1 MQHYIGP
8 KGFSIHKSSITPQQ
22 QQQIKNDLM
31 AKPAMQYQMG
41 AEIKT
46 FPVYRESTK
55 KLYIPRFY
63 GIQQFGK
70 PQHYTI
76 KDGDDIHL
84 SFQGDLRDF
93 QHNIIDAYFH
103 HIHEHD
109 CALLDIPCGF
119 GKTVCALNI
128 ISRLAKKTLVIVHKD
143 FLLQQWKER
152 IQEFLPDA
160 RIGKIQG
167 PVVDIDDKD
176 IVIGM
181 LQTLSMK
188 ALDPCIFESFG
199 LTVVDETHHMGAE
212 VFSNALFAIVTKHM
226 LGLSATMKRKDGLTK
241 IFKMFLGEVAYTMKR
256 NTDEDDLTIQQVFY
270 DNQDDEFSE
279 EILNYRG
286 QTQYSAMIK
295 KICEFNP
302 RSEAILRILKDLC
315 DDSKNRQIMILA
327 HNKSLLEYLYNAVEH
342 RQYDTVGYYV
352 GGMKQNQLK
361 LSESKRIIL
370 GTYAMAEEALDIKT
384 LSCLVLATP
393 RSDVTQA
400 VGRILRMKHEQTI
413 VVDIIDQHKTF
424 KNQSKKRE
432 SFYKRNRYTIIQC
445 TYQQYPHFQKL
456 DYTTRRKTPV
466 KTEYKCLIEL

>member
-1 MQHYIGP
+1 MNHYIGP
-8 KGFSIHKSSITPQQ
+8 KGYSILKSNLTPQQ
-22 QQQIKNDLM
+22 QQQIKNDLT
-31 AKPAMQYQMG
+31 AKPQLQYSIG
-41 AEIKT
+41 NEVKS
-46 FPVYRESTK
+46 FPVYRESTM
-55 KLYIPRFY
+55 KLYVPRFY
-63 GIQQFGK
+63 GVQQFG
-70 PQHYTI
+70 PPENYTI
-76 KDGDDIHL
+76 GDGDSIQLDFKG
-84 SFQGDLRDF
+84 SLRDF
-93 QHNIIDAYFH
+93 QYTIVDSYLQHAKQ
-103 HIHEHD
+103 HD

-128 ISRLAKKTLVIVHKD
+128 ISRLSKKTLVIVHKD

-188 ALDPCIFESFG
+188 VLDPCIFESFG

-212 VFSNALFAIVTKHM
+212 VFSNALFSIVTKHM

-241 IFKMFLGEVAYTMKR
+241 IFKLFLGEVAYAMKR
-256 NTDEDDLTIQQVFY
+256 NTDDDQVTIQQVFY
-270 DNQDDEFSE
+270 ENQDEEFAE

-295 KICEFNP
+295 KLCEFNP

-315 DDSKNRQIMILA
+315 DDAKNKQIMILA
-327 HNKSLLEYLYNAVEH
+327 HNKSLLEYLYKAIEH
-342 RQYDTVGYYV
+342 RQFDTVGYYV
-352 GGMKQNQLK
+352 GGMKQTELK
-361 LSESKRIIL
+361 FSESKRIIL

-400 VGRILRMKHEQTI
+400 VGRILRIKHEQTI
-413 VVDIIDQHKTF
+413 VVDIVDQHKTF

-445 TYQQYPHFQKL
+445 SYQNYPTFIP
-456 DYTTRRKTPV
+456 YNYSTRKTSA
-466 KTEYKCLIEL
+466 KKEYKCLIEL

>member
-1 MQHYIGP
+1 MNHYIGP
-8 KGFSIHKSSITPQQ
+8 KGYTILKSSITPQQ
-22 QQQIKNDLM
+22 LQQIKNDLT
-31 AKPAMQYQMG
+31 AKPHVQYTIG
-41 AEIKT
+41 NDVKR
-46 FPVYRESTK
+46 FPVYRESTNK
-55 KLYIPRFY
+55 IYVPRFY
-63 GIQQFGK
+63 GVQHYGQ

-76 KDGDDIHL
+76 GEGTSIDLTFKGN
-84 SFQGDLRDF
+84 LRDF
-93 QHNIIDAYFH
+93 QYTIVDAY
-103 HIHEHD
+103 INECKQKD
-109 CALLDIPCGF
+109 CGLLDIPCGF

-128 ISRLAKKTLVIVHKD
+128 ISRIGKKTLVIVHKD
-143 FLLQQWKER
+143 FLMQQWKER
-152 IQEFLPDA
+152 IQEFLPNA

-188 ALDPCIFESFG
+188 SLDPCVFESFG

-212 VFSNALFAIVTKHM
+212 VFSNALFSIVTKYM

-241 IFKMFLGEVAYTMKR
+241 IFKLFLGEVAYTMKR
-256 NTDEDDLTIQQVFY
+256 NTDDDQVTIQQVFY
-270 DNQDDEFSE
+270 ENQDEDFAE

-295 KICEFNP
+295 KLCEFNP
-302 RSEAILRILKDLC
+302 RTEAILHILKDLC
-315 DDSKNRQIMILA
+315 NDTKNSQIMILA
-327 HNKSLLEYLYNAVEH
+327 HNKSILEYLYKAIEH
-342 RQYDTVGYYV
+342 RNYDTVGYYI
-352 GGMKQNQLK
+352 GGMKQSQLK
-361 LSESKRIIL
+361 FSESKRIIL

-384 LSCLVLATP
+384 LSCLILATP

-400 VGRILRMKHEQTI
+400 VGRILRIKHEQTI

-445 TYQQYPHFQKL
+445 TYNVYPRFTPL
-456 DYTTRRKTPV
+456 NYTSRKTPA
-466 KTEYKCLIEL
+466 KKEYKCLIEL

>member
-1 MQHYIGP
+1 MNYYIGP
-8 KGFSIHKSSITPQQ
+8 KGYSILKSSLTPQQ
-22 QQQIKNDLM
+22 QQQIKNDLT
-31 AKPAMQYQMG
+31 AKPHVQYTIG
-41 AEIKT
+41 NEVKS
-46 FPVYRESTK
+46 FPVYRESAM
-55 KLYIPRFY
+55 KLYVPRFY
-63 GIQQFGK
+63 GVQHFGT
-70 PQHYTI
+70 PQNYTI
-76 KDGDDIHL
+76 GEGDSIQLDFKG
-84 SFQGDLRDF
+84 SLRDF
-93 QHNIIDAYFH
+93 QHTIVNSYLQHAKQ
-103 HIHEHD
+103 HD

-119 GKTVCALNI
+119 GKTVCALHI
-128 ISRLAKKTLVIVHKD
+128 ISRLSKKTLVIVHKD
-143 FLLQQWKER
+143 FLMQQWKER
-152 IQEFLPDA
+152 IQEFLPGA

-188 ALDPCIFESFG
+188 ALDPCIFDSFG

-212 VFSNALFAIVTKHM
+212 VFSNALFTIVTKHM

-241 IFKMFLGEVAYTMKR
+241 IFKLFLGEVAYTMKR
-256 NTDEDDLTIQQVFY
+256 NSDDDQVTIQQVFY
-270 DNQDDEFSE
+270 ENQDEEFAE

-295 KICEFNP
+295 KLCEFNP

-315 DDSKNRQIMILA
+315 DDKKNKQIMILA
-327 HNKSLLEYLYNAVEH
+327 HNKSLLEYLYNAIEH
-342 RQYDTVGYYV
+342 RQFDTVGYYV
-352 GGMKQNQLK
+352 GGMKQTELK
-361 LSESKRIIL
+361 FSESKRIIL

-400 VGRILRMKHEQTI
+400 VGRILRIKHEQTI

-445 TYQQYPHFQKL
+445 TYQNYPTFIPYN
-456 DYTTRRKTPV
+456 YTTRKTAP
-466 KTEYKCLIEL
+466 KKEYKCLIEL

>member
-1 MQHYIGP
+1 MNHYIGP
-8 KGFSIHKSSITPQQ
+8 KGYTILKSSLTPQQ
-22 QQQIKNDLM
+22 QQQIKNDLT
-31 AKPAMQYQMG
+31 AKPLVQYNMG
-41 AEIKT
+41 NDTKS
-46 FPVYRESTK
+46 FPVYRESNM
-55 KLYIPRFY
+55 KLYVPRFY
-63 GIQQFGK
+63 GIQQFGL

-76 KDGDDIHL
+76 SDGDSIQV
-84 SFQGDLRDF
+84 SFNGNLKEF
-93 QHNIIDAYFH
+93 QHNIVDSYIQH
-103 HIHEHD
+103 CNSLD

-128 ISRLAKKTLVIVHKD
+128 ISRIGKKTLVIVHKD
-143 FLLQQWKER
+143 FLMQQWKER
-152 IQEFLPDA
+152 ILEFLPTA

-167 PVVDIDDKD
+167 PIVDIQDKD

-188 ALDPCIFESFG
+188 PLAPCIFESFG

-212 VFSNALFAIVTKHM
+212 VFSNALFTIVTKNM

-241 IFKMFLGEVAYTMKR
+241 IFKLFLGEVAYTMKR
-256 NTDEDDLTIQQVFY
+256 NTDDDNVTIKQIFY
-270 DNQDDEFSE
+270 DNTDEDYSK
-279 EILNYRG
+279 EILNFRG

-302 RSEAILRILKDLC
+302 RSEAILHILNDLC
-315 DDSKNRQIMILA
+315 NDQNNKQIMILA
-327 HNKSLLEYLYNAVEH
+327 HNKSLLEYLYNAIEH
-342 RQYDTVGYYV
+342 RNIDTVGYYI
-352 GGMKQNQLK
+352 GGMKQQQLK
-361 LSESKRIIL
+361 FTESKRIIL

-384 LSCLVLATP
+384 LSCLILATP

-400 VGRILRMKHEQTI
+400 VGRILRIKHIQPI

-445 TYQQYPHFQKL
+445 NYSNYPNFQIY
-456 DYTTRRKTPV
+456 DYTKRNNKSKPT
-466 KTEYKCLIEL
+466 YKCLIEL

>member
-8 KGFSIHKSSITPQQ
+8 KGYSIYKSSITPQQ
-22 QQQIKNDLM
+22 QQQIKNDLT
-31 AKPAMQYQMG
+31 AKPNMQYQIG
-41 AEIKT
+41 AEIKS

-63 GIQQFGK
+63 GIEHFGK
-70 PQHYTI
+70 PSQYSI
-76 KDGDDIHL
+76 NEGDDIHV
-84 SFQGDLRDF
+84 SFKGSLRDF
-93 QHNIIDAYFH
+93 QNNIIDAYFN
-103 HIHEHD
+103 HIDEKD

-143 FLLQQWKER
+143 FLMQQWKER

-212 VFSNALFAIVTKHM
+212 VFSNALFTIVTKHM

-256 NTDEDDLTIQQVFY
+256 NSDDDDVTVQQVFY
-270 DNQDDEFSE
+270 ENQDDDFSE
-279 EILNYRG
+279 EILNFRG

-315 DDSKNRQIMILA
+315 DDQKNRQIMILA
-327 HNKSLLEYLYNAVEH
+327 HNKSLLEYIYNAVEH

-352 GGMKQNQLK
+352 GGMKQTELK
-361 LSESKRIIL
+361 LTESKRIIL

-424 KNQSKKRE
+424 KLK
-432 SFYKRNRYTIIQC
+432 
-445 TYQQYPHFQKL
+445 
-456 DYTTRRKTPV
+456 
-466 KTEYKCLIEL
+466 

>member
-1 MQHYIGP
+1 MNYYIGP
-8 KGFSIHKSSITPQQ
+8 KGFTILKASLTPQEQ
-22 QQQIKNDLM
+22 QHIKNDLC
-31 AKPAMQYQMG
+31 AKPSMQYNVG
-41 AEIKT
+41 AAIKS
-46 FPVYRESTK
+46 FPVYRESTQK
-55 KLYIPRFY
+55 IYVPRFY
-63 GIQQFGK
+63 GIEHYGK

-76 KDGDDIHL
+76 STGDDISL
-84 SFQGDLRDF
+84 SFKGDLRDF
-93 QHNIIDAYFH
+93 QYTIVNSYLSHAK
-103 HIHEHD
+103 EHD

-188 ALDPCIFESFG
+188 VLDPCIFESFG

-212 VFSNALFAIVTKHM
+212 VFSNALFTIVTKHM

-256 NTDEDDLTIQQVFY
+256 NTDEDDVVIQQVFY
-270 DNQDDEFSE
+270 ENQDEEFCE

-315 DDSKNRQIMILA
+315 DDKKN
-327 HNKSLLEYLYNAVEH
+327 S
-342 RQYDTVGYYV
+342 T
-352 GGMKQNQLK
+352 
-361 LSESKRIIL
+361 
-370 GTYAMAEEALDIKT
+370 
-384 LSCLVLATP
+384 
-393 RSDVTQA
+393 
-400 VGRILRMKHEQTI
+400 
-413 VVDIIDQHKTF
+413 
-424 KNQSKKRE
+424 
-432 SFYKRNRYTIIQC
+432 
-445 TYQQYPHFQKL
+445 
-456 DYTTRRKTPV
+456 
-466 KTEYKCLIEL
+466 